1 MNLFLCAVVGTVHSK
16 FNIIYSLNSL
26 RSLHNLPLVIA
37 YYCRLYGHNVHSVN
51 NYVDTDPEFRDYLC
65 EIKKLQNSLKLSVTL
80 YDAKAKFP
88 SLLFFQIILTLLTV
102 NPCIL

>member
-1 MNLFLCAVVGTVHSK
+1 MGTVHSK
-16 FNIIYSLNSL
+16 FNIIYSLKSL

-80 YDAKAKFP
+80 YDAKAKF
-88 SLLFFQIILTLLTV
+88 SIALLINDHYYFFRLF
-102 NPCIL
+102 